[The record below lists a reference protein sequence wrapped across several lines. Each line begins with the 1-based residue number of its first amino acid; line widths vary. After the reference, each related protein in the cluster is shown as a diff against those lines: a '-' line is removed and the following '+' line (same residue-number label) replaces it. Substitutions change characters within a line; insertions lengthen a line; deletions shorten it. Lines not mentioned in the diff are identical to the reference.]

1 MKKTILSLGFATLMC
16 LPSMAQDKENDKE
29 FWGSSESYLMRQTT
43 RTLDLVDKALKENP
57 PVTGNGTA
65 RRLALYNVDAVLH
78 NTIFDKSEPLMDYM
92 KSRIQNVIDGL
103 KAPQVADM
111 TIYKLYND
119 GFIVRTKS
127 VTVAFDM
134 VMGSTYQLIPDALMT
149 QLVDLCDIMFLSHK
163 HRDHV
168 DPGVV
173 KMFTDRGKQV
183 VGPDEALPENKE
195 MTHFRQEKI
204 ADLNITLPNSEL
216 SIKVLPGHQDE
227 LQNNIYV
234 ITTPEGLTYAQTGDQ
249 YHGEDIPW
257 IANVKQ
263 YIPKVDVL
271 LINCWAMELK
281 THVDGF
287 SPKLVITGHE
297 NEMGHTIDHREA
309 YWMSYLKLDELA
321 YPYSLMT
328 WGECYDFNKK

>member
-1 MKKTILSLGFATLMC
+1 MNKIWLFLGLMTLLC
-16 LPSMAQDKENDKE
+16 LPLAAQDNGNDKE
-29 FWGSSESYLMRQTT
+29 FWGSVESYLMRQST

-103 KAPQVADM
+103 KVPQVADM

-134 VMGSTYQLIPDALMT
+134 VRGSTYQLIPNELMT
-149 QLVDLCDIMFLSHK
+149 QLVDLCDIMFLSHM

-183 VGPDEALPENKE
+183 VAPDEALPENKE
-195 MTHFRQEKI
+195 ITHFRKEQM
-204 ADLNITLPNSEL
+204 ADLNINLPKAKL
-216 SIKVLPGHQDE
+216 SVRVLPGHQEE

-234 ITTPEGLTYAQTGDQ
+234 ITTPENLTFVQTGDQ
-249 YHGEDIPW
+249 YHGEDVPW
-257 IANVKQ
+257 IANVKTQ
-263 YIPKVDVL
+263 IPEVDVL